1 MSYQKYNFIDWS
13 DNLLSEGIEALGSN
27 IKIYDES
34 VRNQVW
40 EEWEK
45 RFPQHFKN
53 MMGRVN
59 WSSSE
64 KCYQLIEIENVKQYG
79 VEETDVYILWDNQ
92 NFVISTKLIN
102 IIENYDD
109 VTAVS
114 FDTWFVSV
122 DYNFV
127 IENYH
132 EGEIIIGFD

>member
-1 MSYQKYNFIDWS
+1 MSYQKYHFIDWS
-13 DNLLSEGIEALGSN
+13 DNLLSECIDALGSN
-27 IKIYDES
+27 ITIYDDY

-40 EEWEK
+40 EGWEK
-45 RFPQHFKN
+45 RFPQHFKS

-64 KCYQLIEIENVKQYG
+64 KCYQLIDIAYVKQYG
-79 VEETDVYILWDNQ
+79 IEDTEVYVLWDNQ
-92 NFVISTKLIN
+92 NFVISTKLIH
-102 IIENYDD
+102 IIEHYDD

-127 IENYH
+127 IEHYH
-132 EGEIIIGFD
+132 EGEILLGFD